1 MSRID
6 LHRWQSAQT
15 AEFGHHQDL
24 RMSAYSIAT
33 KTIGDLLGTRL

>member
-24 RMSAYSIAT
+24 RMSAYC
-33 KTIGDLLGTRL
+33 LLYTSDAADEE

>member
-33 KTIGDLLGTRL
+33 KTIGDSRFNR

>member
-33 KTIGDLLGTRL
+33 KTIGN